1 MNIKSIFTAILM
13 FFMNIFSS
21 IKDLYE
27 NIFKDKVDISNS
39 TTIPEIPITDKE
51 YILNSTTVSEIPIID
66 KENISKPT
74 TILGIPNTDTEN
86 IFNSETVPE
95 IPITDKTNSLNT
107 NVLMCTKDK
116 EIQYNKYFP
125 VCDSSFTSLVP
136 ALESIGAKSD
146 PSYRTMIANLNGIE
160 NYQRTEQQNTV
171 LLDKLKQGTLI
182 ESIETKIETIT
193 FPCDNEEKSIDS
205 EIIPTS
211 SIGKTKDI
219 KVLVTSLLKVEEGE
233 MGCTAY
239 KDTRDYP
246 TIGYGKK
253 CADVKVKSKEEAKIY
268 CAPLISICTKELTVQ
283 WLSEDIDK
291 KMACISDYPNLKKA
305 YEKCSLFRKVIL
317 ISMCYQMGCEGVSKF
332 KNALKYMDEENWEKA
347 ADEMLHSDWHNKKDQ
362 SPHRAEKHAEVM
374 RNNTCASYCSLEG
387 WSSYLLQK

>member
-160 NYQRTEQQNTV
+160 NYQRTE
-171 LLDKLKQGTLI
+171 
-182 ESIETKIETIT
+182 
-193 FPCDNEEKSIDS
+193 
-205 EIIPTS
+205 
-211 SIGKTKDI
+211 
-219 KVLVTSLLKVEEGE
+219 
-233 MGCTAY
+233 
-239 KDTRDYP
+239 
-246 TIGYGKK
+246 
-253 CADVKVKSKEEAKIY
+253 
-268 CAPLISICTKELTVQ
+268 
-283 WLSEDIDK
+283 
-291 KMACISDYPNLKKA
+291 
-305 YEKCSLFRKVIL
+305 
-317 ISMCYQMGCEGVSKF
+317 
-332 KNALKYMDEENWEKA
+332 
-347 ADEMLHSDWHNKKDQ
+347 
-362 SPHRAEKHAEVM
+362 
-374 RNNTCASYCSLEG
+374 
-387 WSSYLLQK
+387 